1 MSDHDEPP
9 ARAKARRFKDLI
21 VGGDSKIAPD
31 DLVIDAA
38 GYRCPMPVILLER
51 ALRRM
56 AAGARLKIIADD
68 PIAAIDIPH
77 FARAA
82 GAVVERLEA
91 GPDWRPGTCVFL
103 VTAGEKRD

>member
-1 MSDHDEPP
+1 MTEHGEPP
-9 ARAKARRFKDLI
+9 AREKARRNKDLI
-21 VGGDSKIAPD
+21 VGRDSKIAPD
-31 DLVIDAA
+31 DPVIDAA
-38 GYRCPMPVILLER
+38 GFRCPMPVILLER

-56 AAGARLKIIADD
+56 AAGERLKIVADD

-82 GAVVERLEA
+82 GASAECLA
-91 GPDWRPGTCVFL
+91 PAPDAPPGTCVFL

>member
-1 MSDHDEPP
+1 MTDDEPL
-9 ARAKARRFKDLI
+9 ARRAQKRKPVLREKARRN
-21 VGGDSKIAPD
+21 D

-56 AAGARLKIIADD
+56 AAGERLKIVADD

-82 GAVVERLEA
+82 GAAAERLDAEPGA
-91 GPDWRPGTCVFL
+91 AAGTCVFL
-103 VTAGEKRD
+103 VTAGEKTS